1 MDWKELETQPGL
13 TTPRP
18 SLSAL
23 STTVSSQSLASW
35 PQLPGKKKNRTP
47 EVRLLRVGG
56 IGKEVLPPSCTPS
69 LRPTASPG
77 PEKVAS
83 KDAQPEITAPL
94 RSVFL
99 TTLVGDNKANK
110 NLSLAAPQC
119 TAHTSAQDRPGQAF
133 SSSGPP
139 SAEALY
145 IHNYGHPGRRDSPA
159 KKEEDRSLN

>member
-1 MDWKELETQPGL
+1 MEGARNATRAHNSQAQSQ
-13 TTPRP
+13 R
-18 SLSAL
+18 SLYHCVGSEPCF
-23 STTVSSQSLASW
+23 LASAAW
-35 PQLPGKKKNRTP
+35 KKKKNRTP

-56 IGKEVLPPSCTPS
+56 IGKEVPPPSCTPS
-69 LRPTASPG
+69 LRPTASAG
-77 PEKVAS
+77 PEKAAS

-119 TAHTSAQDRPGQAF
+119 TAHTPARDRPCRAI
-133 SSSGPP
+133 SSSVPP
-139 SAEALY
+139 SSEALY

-159 KKEEDRSLN
+159 KKEEGRSLN